1 VFTLS
6 HSATFFFPSNI
17 RFFGNCLFVRVM
29 DTRHAVPP
37 VWTQPTR
44 RYDGLKFTSSAIVFL
59 YSKTIRN
66 SWTLKTVCPSVSP
79 IFFRVWFHPFWR
91 ID

>member
-59 YSKTIRN
+59 YSETIRN